1 MKVGESGFWIK
12 NAECRIMK
20 YTKENDIGERSFRF
34 GVRIVKMVSVLSKNI
49 SSDAIGKQVVR
60 SGTSIGANIAEA
72 QGAVSKKEFI
82 YHMNIA
88 KKEARETMFWLRML
102 VESELVK
109 SEKLEDLMEENN
121 QVIAILVSIVKNSQ
135 IRNS

>member
-1 MKVGESGFWIK
+1 
-12 NAECRIMK
+12 MK

-49 SSDAIGKQVVR
+49 ASDAIGKQLVR

-72 QGAVSKKEFI
+72 QGAFSKKEFV

-88 KKEARETMFWLRML
+88 KKEARESMFWIRML
-102 VESELVK
+102 SESGLVA
-109 SEKLEDLMEENN
+109 EKRLDDIKDECN
-121 QVIAILVSIVKNSQ
+121 QLVAILVAITKNSQ
-135 IRNS
+135 KK